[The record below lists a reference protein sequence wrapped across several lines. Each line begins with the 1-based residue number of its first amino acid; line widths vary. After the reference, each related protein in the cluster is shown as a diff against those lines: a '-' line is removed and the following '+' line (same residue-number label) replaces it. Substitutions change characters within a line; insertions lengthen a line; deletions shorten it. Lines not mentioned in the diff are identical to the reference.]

1 MKYRKLIKQLNN
13 LQLFR
18 IFIERRNK
26 TVRIKTKKKAFVSV
40 LLSFVMIMG
49 LFFVP
54 KVNAEEQPDQPN
66 TISFKQVEKDMD
78 MVGGIILRIDGND
91 QEIPISYPAG
101 LISGN
106 IGSLPLSENQK
117 FQKAVVRSSN
127 NGQITETEIA
137 RIGTYEEKIY
147 YSLTNQQ
154 DIGITLKEGQD
165 IVFICSTQYT
175 VTYQPNDY
183 GTITGPETILNGENL
198 NITVKANDYYHIES
212 VTMNGE
218 NLSLSSENSKN
229 ESIQIESSQIKEN
242 VTINATFVEDN
253 KYRIIEKNAWIGDD
267 GQYHGY
273 TDEDVP
279 KGGIQ
284 QGDICWN
291 DDDEVIGDVSPG
303 NPITFWL
310 YSKSNSGGSMWRLN
324 MLKFNDEN
332 INVPLKYDKNAKA
345 QTTLSNGSIVTI
357 TLIKD
362 DHKIGWKDEWYD
374 LSTKRTIYEVHIDH
388 VKESIDIS
396 GNFKDASKSEIMLTG
411 LEGIETSGMVKEA
424 SGKYKLVDNDVH
436 FYYDFQNEDGDK
448 VYDAYYTDEGS
459 YNIILY
465 SVKPGYNPYT
475 LNLSAIY
482 DGNPVSNID
491 TILQSNSNLTNYDI
505 DYIANFIANHPE
517 NRHFGIVS
525 YDDLGRLEVKE
536 PSTKEQWIVDAESFG
551 HTHGIILKQ
560 NEAKNQI
567 ININANPYQY
577 NLIFDLTGGNGL
589 DSSKYQQQADNY
601 VEINSEGKII
611 TYTLKDGST
620 NAYMPIQNPT
630 RAGHVF
636 LGWQLYNGDEKV
648 EDINLLT
655 SNQAFTIDENT
666 INYSNGD
673 SQKDTGHTFTFKA
686 VWATETQSADDA
698 IYTIDVYYEQPNGQY
713 EIKQSIS
720 DIGTVGEE
728 LNYVSDKDKYNPNT
742 NLYYLNENSPKS
754 KLTINQLLDDDIEI
768 NPNYKENNT
777 IKLYYSYYRYDLT
790 VTKDAIGDYA
800 DLSRDWTID
809 VTLTNE
815 NDADLS
821 NKTFICNNETVTLND
836 GNACLSLKDGE
847 SFTFTGLIK
856 GTLFTIK
863 ETNQSN
869 DYTISYNIKENS
881 NDTGNSSEE
890 IKEQSLSSNKIV
902 TVINT
907 MKNINIPGTNI
918 PTSGMN
924 NTITMLGIGSIGI
937 IGIVALLW
945 YWRKKHV

>member
-1 MKYRKLIKQLNN
+1 MKYRKLVKQLNN

-18 IFIERRNK
+18 IFMERRNK

-78 MVGGIILRIDGND
+78 VVGGIILRIDGND
-91 QEIPISYPAG
+91 QVTPISYPAG
-101 LISGN
+101 LISEN
-106 IGSLPLSENQK
+106 IGSLNLSENQK
-117 FQKAVVRSSN
+117 FQKAVVKDTN
-127 NGQITETEIA
+127 TQTETEIA
-137 RIGTYEEKIY
+137 RIGTYEGKIY
-147 YSLTNQQ
+147 YSLTDQQ
-154 DIGITLKEGQD
+154 DIGITLKNGQN

-175 VTYQPNDY
+175 VTYQTDDN

-229 ESIQIESSQIKEN
+229 ESIQIGSSQIKGN
-242 VTINATFVEDN
+242 VMINATFVEDD
-253 KYRIIEKNAWIGDD
+253 KYRIIEKNAWIDEYRHYQGCYDTDD
-267 GQYHGY
+267 FRSA
-273 TDEDVP
+273 
-279 KGGIQ
+279 IQ

-291 DDDEVIGDVSPG
+291 DNTEVINDVEPG
-303 NPITFWL
+303 NSVTFWL
-310 YSKSNSGGSMWRLN
+310 YSQSNYGGPTWRLN

-332 INVPLKYDKNAKA
+332 INVPLSYNKGDSIS
-345 QTTLSNGSIVTI
+345 TEMSNGSNVTI
-357 TLIKD
+357 KLI
-362 DHKIGWKDEWYD
+362 HENWQIEWKGDSG
-374 LSTKRTIYEVHIDH
+374 LTTRTIYEVTIDH

-411 LEGIETSGMVKEA
+411 LEGIQTSGMAKETSGLKNLLPP
-424 SGKYKLVDNDVH
+424 YDTYY
-436 FYYDFQNEDGDK
+436 YYDFQSEDGDK
-448 VYDAYYTDEGS
+448 VYDAYYTDPDDGGS

-482 DGNPVSNID
+482 DGNTIENIES
-491 TILQSNSNLTNYDI
+491 ILQNNSNSIQYDI
-505 DYIANFIANHPE
+505 NSIAKFIDDESKHRFFGTANISI
-517 NRHFGIVS
+517 GILS
-525 YDDLGRLEVKE
+525 DIN
-536 PSTKEQWIVDAESFG
+536 PSSIDEWIATAKDAG
-551 HTHGIILKQ
+551 HTYGIILKQ

-577 NLIFDLTGGNGL
+577 NLIFDLNGGNGL

-636 LGWQLYNGDEKV
+636 LGWQLYNGDKKV

-698 IYTIDVYYEQPNGQY
+698 IYTIDVYCEQPNGQY

-754 KLTINQLLDDDIEI
+754 KLTINQLLDDDIET

-777 IKLYYSYYRYDLT
+777 IKLYYSYYRYNLT
-790 VTKDAIGDYA
+790 VTKNAIGDYA

-815 NDADLS
+815 NDTDLS
-821 NKTFICNNETVTLND
+821 GKKFTYNNEEVTLES
-836 GNACLSLKDGE
+836 GTAHLSLKDGE
-847 SFTFTGLIK
+847 RFIFANLIK
-856 GTLFTIK
+856 GTQFTIT
-863 ETNQSN
+863 ETGNLN
-869 DYTISYNIKENS
+869 DYTVKYEINDQEITSISN
-881 NDTGNSSEE
+881 
-890 IKEQSLSSNKIV
+890 QSLTSDTTV
-902 TVINT
+902 TVINK
-907 MKNINIPGTNI
+907 MNDESIIPGTNI
-918 PTSGMN
+918 PTLGMN

>member
-1 MKYRKLIKQLNN
+1 MKYRKLVKQLNN

-18 IFIERRNK
+18 IFMERRNK

-78 MVGGIILRIDGND
+78 MVDGIILRVDGND
-91 QEIPISYPAG
+91 QETPISYPAG
-101 LISGN
+101 LISEN
-106 IGSLPLSENQK
+106 IGSLNLPENQE
-117 FQKAVVRSSN
+117 FQKAVVKDATT
-127 NGQITETEIA
+127 QTETEIA

-147 YSLTNQQ
+147 YSLTDQQ
-154 DIGITLKEGQD
+154 DIGITLKDGQN

-175 VTYQPNDY
+175 ITYQPNDY

-218 NLSLSSENSKN
+218 KLSLSSENSKN
-229 ESIQIESSQIKEN
+229 ESIQIESSKIKGN
-242 VTINATFVEDN
+242 ITINATFEYDTS
-253 KYRIIEKNAWIGDD
+253 YRIIEKNAWIEDEH
-267 GQYHGY
+267 YHGY
-273 TDEDVP
+273 TDEDNP

-284 QGDICWN
+284 QGDVCWN
-291 DDDEVIGDVSPG
+291 DNTEVIEDVNPG
-303 NPITFWL
+303 GSVTFWL
-310 YSKSNSGGSMWRLN
+310 YSQSNYGGPTWRLN

-332 INVPLKYDKNAKA
+332 INVPLSYNQGDSIS
-345 QTTLSNGSIVTI
+345 TEMSNGSNVTI
-357 TLIKD
+357 KLIHED
-362 DHKIGWKDEWYD
+362 WQIEWKGDSG
-374 LSTKRTIYEVHIDH
+374 LTTRTIYEVTIDH

-411 LEGIETSGMVKEA
+411 LEGIQTSGMVKET
-424 SGKYKLVDNDVH
+424 SGLNYDGIKEGTNRHY
-436 FYYDFQNEDGDK
+436 YYDFQNEDGDK
-448 VYDAYYTDEGS
+448 VYDAYYTIDGS

-482 DGNPVSNID
+482 DGNTIENIES
-491 TILQSNSNLTNYDI
+491 ILQNNSNSIQYDI
-505 DYIANFIANHPE
+505 DSIAQFIDKSEYRYFGTTDTNIFGYIHNE
-517 NRHFGIVS
+517 KTYSVQ
-525 YDDLGRLEVKE
+525 E
-536 PSTKEQWIVDAESFG
+536 WIKKAEEYG
-551 HTHGIILKQ
+551 HTYGIILKQ

-577 NLIFDLTGGNGL
+577 NLIFDLDDGNGL
-589 DSSKYQQQADNY
+589 DSSKYHLQEGKYIEVD
-601 VEINSEGKII
+601 SEGNVI
-611 TYTLKDGST
+611 TYTLKDGSA

-630 RAGHVF
+630 KADHIF
-636 LGWQLYNGDEKV
+636 LGWQLYYDGKPV
-648 EDINLLT
+648 EDVDLLT
-655 SNQAFTIDENT
+655 SNQVFTINEET
-666 INYSNGD
+666 IKYSNGD
-673 SQKDTGHTFTFKA
+673 SQKDIGHTFTFKA
-686 VWATETQSADDA
+686 IWATETQSADDA
-698 IYTIDVYYEQPNGQY
+698 IYTIDVYCEQPNGQY

-720 DIGTVGEE
+720 GIGTVGEE

-790 VTKDAIGDYA
+790 VTKDAVGDYA

-815 NDADLS
+815 NDSSLQD
-821 NKTFICNNETVTLND
+821 KKFED
-836 GNACLSLKDGE
+836 GSKSIQLDNGQGQLSLKDEE
-847 SFTFTGLIK
+847 SFTFANLIK
-856 GTLFTIK
+856 GTQFKVEEKDVPTDYEVTYKINNDEK
-863 ETNQSN
+863 DSVSNQSL
-869 DYTISYNIKENS
+869 TS
-881 NDTGNSSEE
+881 DTT
-890 IKEQSLSSNKIV
+890 V

-907 MKNINIPGTNI
+907 MKDINIPDTNI

-924 NTITMLGIGSIGI
+924 NTITMLAIGSLGI
-937 IGIVALLW
+937 IGIVTLLW